1 MKHIQH
7 SVRLSPAVNRTL
19 GLLAEQ
25 RGMTCYQLLG
35 RVIEA
40 GLASMI
46 GTPSAQPSMGAF
58 GDDIATRLSTLEALA
73 DRCLFTASA
82 AYVYARRAALRGEGD
97 ADKLDAS
104 LGEAVQS
111 AYARQ
116 RALASE
122 IL

>member
-1 MKHIQH
+1 MPHDVMLKHIAE
-7 SVRLSPAVNRTL
+7 VR
-19 GLLAEQ
+19 GLT
-25 RGMTCYQLLG
+25 RYQALV
-35 RVIEA
+35 RVIEM
-40 GLASMI
+40 GLTSIM
-46 GTPSAQPSMGAF
+46 QPSVGSGAAV
-58 GDDIATRLSTLEALA
+58 GNDDITTRLSAIEALA

-97 ADKLDAS
+97 AETLDAT

-116 RALASE
+116 RALAGE

>member
-1 MKHIQH
+1 MNRVLLSIRIPVAQEIMLKHIAQ
-7 SVRLSPAVNRTL
+7 VRGVTR
-19 GLLAEQ
+19 
-25 RGMTCYQLLG
+25 YQALI
-35 RVIEA
+35 RVIEI
-40 GLASMI
+40 GLTSIMQ
-46 GTPSAQPSMGAF
+46 PSAGSCGAV
-58 GDDIATRLSTLEALA
+58 GSDDISARLSAIEALV
-73 DRCLFTASA
+73 DRGLFTASA

-111 AYARQ
+111 AYHRQ

>member
-1 MKHIQH
+1 MKHIQR

-19 GLLAEQ
+19 GVLAEQ
-25 RGMTCYQLLG
+25 RGLTCYQLLG

-46 GTPSAQPSMGAF
+46 GSPSGQPSMAAF
-58 GDDIATRLSTLEALA
+58 GEDITARLFALEALA

-82 AYVYARRAALRGEGD
+82 AYVYARHGALPGEGD
-97 ADKLDAS
+97 ADKVDAT

-116 RALASE
+116 RALAGE

>member
-19 GLLAEQ
+19 GVLAEQ
-25 RGMTCYQLLG
+25 RGLTCYQLLG
-35 RVIEA
+35 RAIEA

-46 GTPSAQPSMGAF
+46 GMPPGQPSVATLGE
-58 GDDIATRLSTLEALA
+58 DIAARLFALEALA

-97 ADKLDAS
+97 ADKLDTALS
-104 LGEAVQS
+104 EAVQS

-116 RALASE
+116 RALAGE